1 MILNGFSS
9 LLRPGRPL
17 GVIAALALLAATA
30 GALSSPTPA
39 RSQGA
44 DVLLN
49 VLATGAKKLNIVVP
63 NFAVLSGPDT
73 TNLGR
78 GLAQVTARDLTFSS
92 LFSVVSD
99 VPPIPTSDPAAVR
112 AAFANFA
119 SAGAHA
125 GLQGLVSW
133 RGDRTDLE
141 MRLYDLTSPEFRL
154 IASKKFELPSTQT
167 RRLAHKIADEVVM
180 QFTGEPGV
188 ADTKIAY
195 VHGSGGVKELSLM
208 DYDGAGPSAV
218 TSNKSINLSPVWSPD
233 TRSLAFTSYM
243 RGYPYLY
250 RMFPFENRPPQ
261 VVAGFLGINSSPAF
275 SPDGRFLAM
284 TLSRDGNPEIYVLNL
299 ATGAFRRLTTYSG
312 IDTEPTWSPT
322 GREIAFISERAGGAH
337 VFVMDAEG
345 ANVRRLT
352 RAGFNT
358 QPRWSPKG
366 DTIAFTSRQGNFD
379 LWAVSPDGSN
389 LRRLT
394 AGPGNNEGSSWAP
407 NGRHLVFQSSRS
419 GGYQLFTMLAD
430 GSEQQPI
437 VRVPGEA
444 TSAAWSPRL
453 P

>member
-1 MILNGFSS
+1 MLLNAFSW

-17 GVIAALALLAATA
+17 AALAALALGAVTV

-63 NFAVLSGPDT
+63 NFTLLSGPDT
-73 TNLGR
+73 SNLSR
-78 GLAQVTARDLTFSS
+78 GMAQVTAQDLTFSA

-99 VPPIPTSDPAAVR
+99 VPPITGTDAAAVR
-112 AAFANFA
+112 AGFA
-119 SAGAHA
+119 SFAAAGAHA

-133 RGDRTDLE
+133 RGDRTEVE

-154 IASKKFELPSTQT
+154 IGSKKFELPSTQT
-167 RRLAHKIADEVVM
+167 RRLAQKVADEVVN
-180 QFTGEPGV
+180 QFTGEPGI

-195 VHGSGGVKELSLM
+195 VASAGQAKELMMM
-208 DYDGAGPSAV
+208 DYDGVGATAI
-218 TSNKSINLSPVWSPD
+218 TSNRSINLSPVWSPD
-233 TRSLAFTSYM
+233 TRQIAFTSYM

-250 RMFPFENRPPQ
+250 RVFPFERRPPQ
-261 VVAGFLGINSSPAF
+261 VVAGFLGINTSPAF

-284 TLSRDGNPEIYVLNL
+284 TLSRDGNPEVYVLNL

-322 GREIAFISERAGGAH
+322 GREIAFVSERAGGAH
-337 VFVMDAEG
+337 IYVMDAEG

-366 DTIAFTSRQGNFD
+366 DSIAFTSRQGNFD

-394 AGPGNNEGSSWAP
+394 AGPGNNESASWAP

-430 GSEQQPI
+430 GSEQRQI
-437 VRVPGEA
+437 ARSSGDA

>member
-1 MILNGFSS
+1 MNLFSS
-9 LLRPGRPL
+9 LMRPGRPL
-17 GVIAALALLAATA
+17 GLLVALVLAAAAT
-30 GALSSPTPA
+30 GMLSSPPAA

-49 VLATGAKKLNIVVP
+49 VLATGAKKLNIVIP
-63 NFAVLSGPDT
+63 NFAVVAGTDT
-73 TNLGR
+73 AGLGR
-78 GLAQVTARDLTFSS
+78 SLPQVTAKDLTFSA

-99 VPPIPTSDPAAVR
+99 VPPIPTADPAAVR
-112 AAFANFA
+112 ATFANFA
-119 SAGAHA
+119 AAGAHA
-125 GLQGLVSW
+125 GLQGLLSL
-133 RGDRTDLE
+133 RGDRAEVE

-154 IASKKFELPSTQT
+154 IAGKKIELPASQA
-167 RRLAHKIADEVVM
+167 RRLAHKVADEVVM
-180 QFTGEPGV
+180 QFTGEPGI

-195 VHGSGGVKELSLM
+195 VNSGGGAKELSLM
-208 DYDGAGPSAV
+208 DYDGAGAAHV
-218 TSNKSINLSPVWSPD
+218 TSNKSINLSPMWSPD

-250 RMFPFENRPPQ
+250 RIFPFEKRPVQ

-284 TLSRDGNPEIYVLNL
+284 TLSRDGNPEVYLLTL

-322 GREIAFISERAGGAH
+322 GREIAFVSERAGGAH

-345 ANVRRLT
+345 ANVRRIT
-352 RAGFNT
+352 QAGFNT

-366 DTIAFTSRQGNFD
+366 DTVAFTSRQGNFD
-379 LWAVSPDGSN
+379 IWAVSPDGSN

-394 AGPGNNEGSSWAP
+394 AGPGNNEGASWAP
-407 NGRHLVFQSSRS
+407 NGRHLVFQSNRAA

-437 VRVPGEA
+437 PRTPGES
-444 TSAAWSPRL
+444 TSASWSPRL

>member
-1 MILNGFSS
+1 MNLFSS
-9 LLRPGRPL
+9 LMRPGRPL
-17 GVIAALALLAATA
+17 GVLVALVLLAATA
-30 GALSSPTPA
+30 GVVSSPPAA

-49 VLATGAKKLNIVVP
+49 VLATGAKKLNIVIP
-63 NFAVLSGPDT
+63 NFAVVAGSDT
-73 TNLGR
+73 A
-78 GLAQVTARDLTFSS
+78 GLARSLPQVTAKDLTFSA

-99 VPPIPTSDPAAVR
+99 VAPIPTADPAAVR
-112 AAFANFA
+112 ATFANFA
-119 SAGAHA
+119 AAGAHA
-125 GLQGLVSW
+125 GLQGLLNL
-133 RGDRTDLE
+133 RGDRTEVE

-154 IASKKFELPSTQT
+154 IAAKKIDLPATQA

-180 QFTGEPGV
+180 QFTGESGV

-195 VHGSGGVKELSLM
+195 VNTGGGSKELSLM
-208 DYDGAGPSAV
+208 DYDGAGATHV
-218 TSNKSINLSPVWSPD
+218 TSNKSINLSPMWSPD

-250 RMFPFENRPPQ
+250 RMFPFENRPVQ

-284 TLSRDGNPEIYVLNL
+284 TLSRDGNPEVYLLNL

-322 GREIAFISERAGGAH
+322 GREIAFVSERAGGAH

-352 RAGFNT
+352 QAGFNT

-366 DTIAFTSRQGNFD
+366 DTIVFTSRQGNFD

-394 AGPGNNEGSSWAP
+394 AGPGNNEGASWAP
-407 NGRHLVFQSSRS
+407 NGRHLVFQSNRS

-437 VRVPGEA
+437 PRTPGES

>member
-1 MILNGFSS
+1 MNVFSS
-9 LLRPGRPL
+9 LMRPGRPL
-17 GVIAALALLAATA
+17 GLLVVLVLVAATA
-30 GALSSPTPA
+30 GVVFSPPAA

-49 VLATGAKKLNIVVP
+49 VLATGAKKLNIVIP
-63 NFAVLSGPDT
+63 NFAVVGGTDTAGLSRSLP
-73 TNLGR
+73 
-78 GLAQVTARDLTFSS
+78 QVTGKDLTFSA

-99 VPPIPTSDPAAVR
+99 VPPIPTADPAAVR
-112 AAFANFA
+112 TAFANFA
-119 SAGAHA
+119 AAGAHA
-125 GLQGLVSW
+125 GLQGLLSL
-133 RGDRTDLE
+133 RGDRTEVE

-154 IASKKFELPSTQT
+154 ISTKKIELPANQP
-167 RRLAHKIADEVVM
+167 RRLSHKIADEVVM

-188 ADTKIAY
+188 ADSKIAY
-195 VHGSGGVKELSLM
+195 VNSGGGAKELSVM
-208 DYDGAGPSAV
+208 DYDGAGPTRL

-250 RMFPFENRPPQ
+250 RMFPFENRPVQ
-261 VVAGFLGINSSPAF
+261 VVAGFLGINTSPAF
-275 SPDGRFLAM
+275 SPDGHSLAM
-284 TLSRDGNPEIYVLNL
+284 TLSRDGNPELYVLNL

-322 GREIAFISERAGGAH
+322 GREIAFVSERAGGAH

-352 RAGFNT
+352 QAGFNT

-394 AGPGNNEGSSWAP
+394 AGPGNNEGASWAP
-407 NGRHLVFQSSRS
+407 NGRHLVFQSSRA
-419 GGYQLFTMLAD
+419 GGYQLYTMLAD
-430 GSEQQPI
+430 GSEQQP
-437 VRVPGEA
+437 VPRSPGES

>member
-17 GVIAALALLAATA
+17 AVVAVLALVAVTV
-30 GALSSPTPA
+30 GALSSPPPA

-49 VLATGAKKLNIVVP
+49 VLATGAKKLNIVIP
-63 NFAVLSGPDT
+63 NFAILSGPDT
-73 TNLGR
+73 SNLSR
-78 GLAQVTARDLTFSS
+78 GMAQVTARDLTFSA

-99 VPPIPTSDPAAVR
+99 VPPITTTDPAAVR
-112 AAFANFA
+112 AGFASFA

-133 RGDRTDLE
+133 RGDRTEVE

-154 IASKKFELPSTQT
+154 IASKKIELPSTQT
-167 RRLAHKIADEVVM
+167 RRLAHKVADEVVM
-180 QFTGEPGV
+180 QFTGEPGI

-195 VHGSGGVKELSLM
+195 VVASGGAKELSLM
-208 DYDGAGPSAV
+208 DYDGVGAAPV
-218 TSNKSINLSPVWSPD
+218 TSNRSINLSPMWSPD

-322 GREIAFISERAGGAH
+322 SREIAFISERAGGAH
-337 VFVMDAEG
+337 LFVMDAEG

-352 RAGFNT
+352 HAGFNT

-430 GSEQQPI
+430 GSEQHQI
-437 VRVPGEA
+437 ARSSGDA